1 MRISDWSSDV
11 CSSDLRV
18 DVRSDSQKPAER
30 KHGIGHLAGMLVD
43 HHGMNAA
50 QLFAFGIEYRR
61 AFHTG
66 RRNQLMA
73 FIKDIFEVCVRHHPS
88 PTVKKLLTSALYHFR
103 SALSTTRHSVVKGNR
118 WSVRVNSG

>member
-1 MRISDWSSDV
+1 MIRRPPRSTLSYTRFPYTTIFRS
-11 CSSDLRV
+11 RV

-50 QLFAFGIEYRR
+50 QLFAFGIEYGR
-61 AFHTG
+61 AIHTG

-88 PTVKKLLTSALYHFR
+88 PAVKK
-103 SALSTTRHSVVKGNR
+103 
-118 WSVRVNSG
+118 